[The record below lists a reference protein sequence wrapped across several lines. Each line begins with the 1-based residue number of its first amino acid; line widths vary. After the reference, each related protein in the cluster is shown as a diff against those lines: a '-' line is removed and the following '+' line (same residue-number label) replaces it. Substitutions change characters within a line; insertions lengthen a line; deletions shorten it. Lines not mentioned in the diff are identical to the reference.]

1 MKRTK
6 RTAVIAASLSIILIL
21 TAIVCIVSFTG
32 KADSDKYEPARTE
45 ILDDVEKT
53 KTLKLS
59 NESEKSETDG
69 SELSDTQTTDIA
81 QKEAAENSITD
92 TKTLELLGADKINQ
106 SNGMLIDGAE
116 LTYKE
121 TVTYSSDSSYD
132 IYR

>member
-1 MKRTK
+1 M
-6 RTAVIAASLSIILIL
+6 
-21 TAIVCIVSFTG
+21 
-32 KADSDKYEPARTE
+32 
-45 ILDDVEKT
+45 DDVEKT

-121 TVTYSSDSSYD
+121 SITYSSD
-132 IYR
+132 II

>member
-1 MKRTK
+1 M
-6 RTAVIAASLSIILIL
+6 
-21 TAIVCIVSFTG
+21 
-32 KADSDKYEPARTE
+32 
-45 ILDDVEKT
+45 DDVEKT

-132 IYR
+132 IYATSIIIDSSILVAPINKLFGVNSPNTSKEYLNLPELIS